1 MKSEMKRG
9 KPGGQGPRIG
19 HLDTLTGI
27 LQEMGCVYREM
38 RTNKTPTADGT
49 KLIYSLRC
57 MRDVIETI
65 AVERI
70 EKRLDEMAEQI
81 AQRGTERSTGH
92 GRAIELIASRIPH

>member
-9 KPGGQGPRIG
+9 KPGSQGPRVG

-27 LQEMGCVYREM
+27 LREMGCVYREM
-38 RTNKTPTADGT
+38 RVGKTEIADGS

-65 AVERI
+65 AIERI

-81 AQRGTERSTGH
+81 AQRGTERGDGH
-92 GRAIELIASRIPH
+92 VRTTQLIETLLPH